1 MTTLEEYRGGRGTP
15 HRCYQCTLG
24 EVYEEYGVG
33 RGYGGPLPMSV
44 FILFIYQFISR
55 NNTEFIQVTGTKKA
69 YPHRGF
75 LYLGDAFLVPV
86 CYGLSSTY
94 VTIHGIGLSLIH
106 ISEPT
111 RPY

>member
-1 MTTLEEYRGGRGTP
+1 MLP
-15 HRCYQCTLG
+15 
-24 EVYEEYGVG
+24 VYPRVVHTV
-33 RGYGGPLPMSV
+33 SV

-69 YPHRGF
+69 YPRRGF

-94 VTIHGIGLSLIH
+94 VTIHNHHMVPLGTVGGVGVPIWWLWMV
-106 ISEPT
+106 T
-111 RPY
+111 RS

>member
-1 MTTLEEYRGGRGTP
+1 
-15 HRCYQCTLG
+15 
-24 EVYEEYGVG
+24 
-33 RGYGGPLPMSV
+33 MSV

-75 LYLGDAFLVPV
+75 LYLGDAFLVPG

-94 VTIHGIGLSLIH
+94 VTIHGIGYPNPPLYYVYIPWMVTGIIETIGRGTLGYGMLSIGP
-106 ISEPT
+106 I
-111 RPY
+111 YGIVI